1 MKVVW
6 TETNELTLSHNR
18 HIDIRYS
25 LARCIRQL
33 LEEHQAMNTHD
44 ITYDLG
50 YIRALC
56 FVLNKIPLSNWVGER
71 VNEND
76 FY

>member
-1 MKVVW
+1 MGGVMKVVY
-6 TETNELTLSHNR
+6 TQTNE
-18 HIDIRYS
+18 IRSS
-25 LARCIRQL
+25 LASCIRQL
-33 LEEHQAMNTHD
+33 LEEHEDMNTHD

-71 VNEND
+71 VNENEIG
-76 FY
+76 